1 MAPIRQR
8 IELFFE
14 ELAKWVYRNRVKSL
28 VLMVLL
34 TLVPAA
40 FLPRLTI
47 DTTNESFFRKSDDT
61 LVEYNAFRDQFGKDE
76 LFIVALNATD
86 VFDLRFLSRLK
97 ALHDDLKATVP
108 YLDDITSLIN
118 ARNTRG
124 EGDSLIVED
133 LMENWPAD
141 EKDSAALRKRALANP
156 LYANILISE
165 DAAFTTIILKAQAY
179 VSGGDDDALA
189 GFDAGEGQS
198 PSQEAA
204 GQQYLSNEQNKEI
217 VRAVKEVLGRDR
229 YADLA
234 VYFAGTPVVVA
245 ELEDGINRT
254 LKKMIPLSLLVI
266 VVFLSIMFRRVSG
279 VIYPLLTMNLSLL
292 SSLGIMAA
300 FGYPMTHV
308 TQILPTFLLVVGV
321 GDSVHILA
329 VFYLR
334 YNETGDKEGS
344 IAYAMGHS
352 ALAVLMTSLTTAA
365 GLVSFIAADVAPIVD
380 MGIVAPVGVM
390 LAFIY
395 TVILLPALIALFP
408 VRRAKPGEAR
418 QARLV
423 DRILSGIGRIAC
435 AYPGRVIFASLAITA
450 LAVVGMT
457 GLRFSHNALKW
468 MPEEY
473 AIRQATEVIDRNL
486 KGSVALE
493 VVIDTHRENGIHD
506 PAILNQLERS
516 VQFASELHIQDI
528 SVGKA
533 WTITAILKEIHQA
546 LNENRPEFYAIP
558 QDRKLVAQ
566 EFLLF
571 ENSGSDDLED
581 VVDTTFSK
589 ARFTLKSPF
598 HDAMV
603 YKVLLD
609 SVKDHF
615 EKNYPGVTVTVTGV
629 MALFTA
635 IIHNVVT
642 TMAKSYIIAL
652 SIITV
657 LMMVLIGRVRIGMLS
672 MVPNL
677 VPIMVILGLMGW
689 LDISFDL
696 STILIGSIT
705 IGIVVDD
712 TIHFMHNFRRYVEE
726 TGDVAVAVRSTMLT
740 TGRAMLITTVVL
752 ASGFFITTLAE
763 MKNTAVFGLLTGS
776 AVVLALVADYFL
788 APALMTLV
796 YKRKGVARSGGVV
809 QK

>member
-14 ELAKWVYRNRVKSL
+14 ELAKLVYRNRVKFL

-47 DTTNESFFRKSDDT
+47 DTTNESFFRKSDST

-76 LFIVALNATD
+76 LFIIALNATD
-86 VFDLRFLSRLK
+86 VFDPGFLKRLK
-97 ALHDDLKATVP
+97 ALHDDLKAMVP

-133 LMENWPAD
+133 LMESWPASK
-141 EKDSAALRKRALANP
+141 KDIAALRKRVLANP

-179 VSGGDDDALA
+179 VSDGAGDALA
-189 GFDAGEGQS
+189 GFDDEGPSPHTGE
-198 PSQEAA
+198 A
-204 GQQYLSNEQNKEI
+204 GQQYLSNEQNREI
-217 VRAVKEVLGRDR
+217 VEAVKEVLGRDQ
-229 YADLA
+229 YADLT

-245 ELEDGINRT
+245 ELEDGISRT
-254 LKKMIPLSLLVI
+254 LKKMIPVSFF
-266 VVFLSIMFRRVSG
+266 VVLAFLFVMFRRISG
-279 VIYPLLTMNLSLL
+279 VIYPMLTMNLSLL

-300 FGYPMTHV
+300 FGFPMTHV

-334 YNETGDKEGS
+334 YNETGEKEGA

-380 MGIVAPVGVM
+380 LGIVAPVGVM

-395 TVILLPALIALFP
+395 TVILLPALISLFP
-408 VRRAKPGEAR
+408 VRRARPAETR
-418 QARLV
+418 QTRLM
-423 DRILSGIGRIAC
+423 DRILTGIGRIAC
-435 AYPGRVIFASLAITA
+435 AHPGRVIFATLAITA

-473 AIRQATEVIDRNL
+473 AIRQATEVIDRHL

-493 VVIDTHRENGIHD
+493 VVIDTHRENGLHD
-506 PAILNQLERS
+506 PAILNQLEQS
-516 VQFASELHIQDI
+516 VQFASDLHIEDM

-546 LNENRPEFYAIP
+546 LNENRPEFYVIP

-615 EKNYPGVTVTVTGV
+615 EKNYSGVTVTVTGV

-677 VPIMVILGLMGW
+677 VPIMVILGIMGW
-689 LDISFDL
+689 LGISFDL

-726 TGDVAVAVRSTMLT
+726 TGDVERAVRSTMLT

-752 ASGFFITTLAE
+752 ASGFFVTMLAE

-796 YKRKGVARSGGVV
+796 YRKKGIARSGGVV
-809 QK
+809 QR